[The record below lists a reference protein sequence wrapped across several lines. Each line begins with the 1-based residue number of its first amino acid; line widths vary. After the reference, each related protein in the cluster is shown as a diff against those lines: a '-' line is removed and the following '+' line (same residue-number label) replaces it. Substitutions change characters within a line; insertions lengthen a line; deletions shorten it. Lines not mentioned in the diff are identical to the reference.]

1 MNRISYFVGGLA
13 ALILVVLT
21 LFVSNIKHSAAG
33 MPSPSVAA
41 NPTSTSTPAA
51 DAASMAI
58 DDLAAWPVAGTRK

>member
-1 MNRISYFVGGLA
+1 MNRTSFVVGGLA
-13 ALILVVLT
+13 AVMFAVLV
-21 LFVSNIKHSAAG
+21 LFVGIIKQSAAG

-41 NPTSTSTPAA
+41 NRTITSTPAP